1 MRNLL
6 FILLVAVIGVKLCSG
21 YGMERQVADM
31 PEGAAVVPDEEHHA
45 RQLAYKALENA
56 LDFSICCDETAQSVS
71 HQFNVSQRLLL
82 RIVQGNSQLA
92 NRMQAK
98 DLIRYIHHQTAVG
111 ESSCEVSYCIGRT
124 GGQSLYV
131 YAIRHL
137 LI

>member
-21 YGMERQVADM
+21 YGMERQVAGM
-31 PEGAAVVPDEEHHA
+31 PAGAAVVPDEEHHA
-45 RQLAYKALENA
+45 RQLAYKVLENT

-92 NRMQAK
+92 NKMQAK

-111 ESSCEVSYCIGRT
+111 ESSCRVSYCIGRT

>member
-21 YGMERQVADM
+21 YGMERQVAGM
-31 PEGAAVVPDEEHHA
+31 PAGAAVVPDEEHHA
-45 RQLAYKALENA
+45 RQLAYKVLENA

-92 NRMQAK
+92 NKMQAK

-111 ESSCEVSYCIGRT
+111 ESSCRVSYCIGRT

>member
-21 YGMERQVADM
+21 YGMERQVAGM
-31 PEGAAVVPDEEHHA
+31 PAGAAVVPDEEHHA
-45 RQLAYKALENA
+45 RQLAYKVLENA
-56 LDFSICCDETAQSVS
+56 LDFSICCDEMAQSVS

-92 NRMQAK
+92 NKMQAK